1 MEQLTEQ
8 LIKTGTTGIA
18 FLFKDGI
25 LIAADKRISAEYIVG
40 KNIEKVRMISKS
52 IGIAISGL
60 VSDAVNL
67 ADIMKAELKLFK
79 FDNGY
84 EPSVKVAAS
93 LLGAICHS
101 GYRGFQPYWVQL
113 LVGGFDETGSHLY
126 TVDPSGAVT
135 PDNYAVIG
143 SGSLFALSKIEDE
156 WKENMTKEQ
165 ARDLGIKALKLAMS
179 RDLYTGDGIDLF
191 FITKDGMEHTTLIFK
206 DTEEV

>member
-1 MEQLTEQ
+1 M
-8 LIKTGTTGIA
+8 
-18 FLFKDGI
+18 
-25 LIAADKRISAEYIVG
+25 G
-40 KNIEKVRMISKS
+40 KIIEKVRMISKS

-67 ADIMKAELKLFK
+67 SDIMKAELKLFK

-156 WKENMTKEQ
+156 WKENKTKEQ